1 MARAGGSASGK
12 SGLGTAF
19 HDGGVAPVGES
30 DLADLRDSFHFDP
43 ARAEIR
49 LGKRRM
55 LLVDD
60 IVLGQLRR
68 ELVRAL
74 GYESARMLMSR
85 IGFGTGVGGA
95 QVGRALWDP
104 ASRGWARDF
113 TMAGSRRWARS
124 TLPIGETAS
133 TSTRRGR
140 KSAWASGGC
149 CWSTTSCL
157 ASCGGNWCALLVMKA
172 RAC

>member
-1 MARAGGSASGK
+1 MGVEQDRTVENHLLLPLWLSNNRQEWGVARAGGSTSGK

-19 HDGGVAPVGES
+19 HDGGVAPTGDR

-43 ARAEIR
+43 ASAEIR

-74 GYESARMLMSR
+74 GCARR
-85 IGFGTGVGGA
+85 
-95 QVGRALWDP
+95 
-104 ASRGWARDF
+104 
-113 TMAGSRRWARS
+113 
-124 TLPIGETAS
+124 
-133 TSTRRGR
+133 
-140 KSAWASGGC
+140 
-149 CWSTTSCL
+149 
-157 ASCGGNWCALLVMKA
+157 
-172 RAC
+172 

>member
-85 IGFGTGVGGA
+85 LGYGTGVAGA
-95 QVGRALWDP
+95 QLAQEL
-104 ASRGWARDF
+104 
-113 TMAGSRRWARS
+113 RS
-124 TLPIGETAS
+124 EEH
-133 TSTRRGR
+133 TSELQSLMRISYAVFWLQKKKR
-140 KSAWASGGC
+140 
-149 CWSTTSCL
+149 
-157 ASCGGNWCALLVMKA
+157 
-172 RAC
+172 

>member
-85 IGFGTGVGGA
+85 IGYGTGVADA
-95 QVGRALWDP
+95 QLAPELRPRGTLEDIYRAGPIGRA
-104 ASRGWARDF
+104 SGRERG
-113 TMAGSRRWARS
+113 
-124 TLPIGETAS
+124 
-133 TSTRRGR
+133 
-140 KSAWASGGC
+140 C
-149 CWSTTSCL
+149 QY
-157 ASCGGNWCALLVMKA
+157 V
-172 RAC
+172 